1 MSGSFFDATPPRMPD
16 QPPVVTQEKQPD
28 SARRWLAWYSI
39 PVPLI
44 MTAMSANFDAF
55 IFVALAA
62 GWACILFSR
71 PHKAALRWI
80 FAIVYPF
87 VMLPT
92 LGLLGFLMS
101 DKPMRLF

>member
-1 MSGSFFDATPPRMPD
+1 MPHLR
-16 QPPVVTQEKQPD
+16 
-28 SARRWLAWYSI
+28 AHRWLAWYSI
-39 PVPLI
+39 PIPLI
-44 MTAMSANFDAF
+44 MTALAGRVDAF

-80 FAIVYPF
+80 FAIVFPF
-87 VMLPT
+87 AMLPT
-92 LGLLGFLMS
+92 LGIVGFLLS